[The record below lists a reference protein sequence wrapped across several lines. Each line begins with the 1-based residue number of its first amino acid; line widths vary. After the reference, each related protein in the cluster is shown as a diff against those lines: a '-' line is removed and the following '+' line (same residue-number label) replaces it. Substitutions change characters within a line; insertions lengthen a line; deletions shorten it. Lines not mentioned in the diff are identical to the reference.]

1 MNRTYFFLTLIL
13 VYQASLL
20 AVVAAVGWW
29 LKPYWQ
35 RFGRRNAML
44 LLWLALNGVLAA
56 SMLRLGPMGFKSGG
70 MVLMLVFYAAFTA
83 VLALAAY
90 ALLWLLR
97 RPAVQAARHARRD
110 TPQPR

>member
-35 RFGRRNAML
+35 RFGRRSAML

-56 SMLRLGPMGFKSGG
+56 SMLRLGRWALK
-70 MVLMLVFYAAFTA
+70 AAVSWWCWCFMPPS
-83 VLALAAY
+83 LPC
-90 ALLWLLR
+90 WR
-97 RPAVQAARHARRD
+97 
-110 TPQPR
+110 